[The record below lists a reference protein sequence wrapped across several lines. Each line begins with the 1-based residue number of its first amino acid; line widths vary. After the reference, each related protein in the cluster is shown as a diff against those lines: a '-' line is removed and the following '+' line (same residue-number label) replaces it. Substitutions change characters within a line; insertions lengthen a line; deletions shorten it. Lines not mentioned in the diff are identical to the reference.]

1 MSDEQTRDQKPASR
15 ATGSET
21 AADQSDA
28 MKGKEPMPTE
38 KPSQAEGDRETV
50 EQDLRTQEERGN
62 LL

>member
-1 MSDEQTRDQKPASR
+1 MSDEQDHDQRPDRDL
-15 ATGSET
+15 TGSDA
-21 AADQSDA
+21 AADQSGA
-28 MKGKEPMPTE
+28 MKRKEPIPAE